1 MAGRTFWKRLQ
12 RGIQGLHMS
21 ATERLTTGRYRAAFV
36 VVTSLF
42 FIWGFITVLVDALI
56 PRLRDVFELSY
67 FEAGLV
73 QFAFFGAYFVVSI
86 PSGMVISR
94 IGYKWGVV
102 LGLMIMGAGCLLF
115 YPAAGM
121 RIFVVFL
128 LALFV
133 LAAGITMLQVAANPY
148 VAALGPHD
156 TASSRLN
163 LSQAFNSLGTTVGP
177 LVSAAFILSAAVYSS
192 AEIATMPETERA
204 TYYAS
209 EASAVQGPFLVLA
222 AVLVGLAVVFALFKL
237 PKILE
242 GDEHRTGSYRRAIRY
257 PHLMLGA
264 IAIFVYV
271 GAEVAIGSYL
281 VNYFLALDIETLTAN
296 YGWLAGTAEF
306 LSGTSLA
313 DMTPA
318 RLAGTF
324 VFFYW
329 GGAMVGRFV
338 GAFLMRYVAP
348 YKLLGLYGCIVIA
361 LVSFTIVTGGIVA
374 MWTILA
380 VGLFNS
386 IMFPTIFT
394 LSIDGLGENTAQGS
408 GILCTAIVGGAIIPP
423 LYGALA
429 DQVGLQLAFILPILC
444 YVYIVFFGWK
454 GSRVGRAPEAL
465 MDPSR

>member
-1 MAGRTFWKRLQ
+1 
-12 RGIQGLHMS
+12 MS
-21 ATERLTTGRYRAAFV
+21 ATEKLTTGRYRAAFI

-73 QFAFFGAYFVVSI
+73 QFAFFGAYFAVSI

-102 LGLMIMGAGCLLF
+102 LGLLTMGVGCLLF
-115 YPAAGM
+115 LPAASM
-121 RIFVVFL
+121 RIFAIFL

-163 LSQAFNSLGTTVGP
+163 LSQAFNSLGTTIGP
-177 LVSAAFILSAAVYSS
+177 LVGAAFILSAAVYSS
-192 AEIATMPETERA
+192 AEIAAMTEAERA
-204 TYYAS
+204 AYFTT

-222 AVLVGLAVVFALFKL
+222 IALAILATVFAVFKL

-242 GDEHRTGSYRRAIRY
+242 GDHDKTGSYRQAFRY
-257 PHLMLGA
+257 PHLLLGA
-264 IAIFVYV
+264 LAIFVYV

-281 VNYFLALDIETLTAN
+281 VNYFLALDIETLVAD
-296 YGWLAGTAEF
+296 YGWLSTTASF
-306 LSGTSLA
+306 LSGTSIA

-329 GGAMVGRFV
+329 GGAMVGRFA
-338 GAFLMRYVAP
+338 GAWLMQYVAP
-348 YKLLGLYGCIVIA
+348 NKLLGLYGCVVIG
-361 LVSFTIVTGGIVA
+361 LITLTILTSGVVA

-394 LSIDGLGENTAQGS
+394 LSIDGLGQNTAQGS

-423 LYGALA
+423 LYGAFA
-429 DQVGLQLAFILPILC
+429 DQVGLQLAFVLPIVC
-444 YVYIVFFGWK
+444 YAYIVFFGWK
-454 GSRVGRAPEAL
+454 GARVGRIGTLP
-465 MDPSR
+465 MDTA

>member
-1 MAGRTFWKRLQ
+1 MP
-12 RGIQGLHMS
+12 
-21 ATERLTTGRYRAAFV
+21 ATERLTSGRYRAAFI

-73 QFAFFGAYFVVSI
+73 QFAFFGAYFAVSI
-86 PSGMVISR
+86 PSGMIISR

-102 LGLMIMGAGCLLF
+102 LGLLTMGAGCLLF
-115 YPAAGM
+115 FPAASL
-121 RIFVVFL
+121 RIFPVFL

-133 LAAGITMLQVAANPY
+133 LASGITMLQVAANPY
-148 VAALGPHD
+148 VAALGPPD

-163 LSQAFNSLGTTVGP
+163 LSQAFNSLGTTIGP
-177 LVSAAFILSAAVYSS
+177 LVGAAFILSAAVYSS
-192 AEIATMPETERA
+192 AEIAAM
-204 TYYAS
+204 S
-209 EASAVQGPFLVLA
+209 EAERSAYYTGEAAAVQGPFLILAVALVVLA
-222 AVLVGLAVVFALFKL
+222 VIFAVFKL

-242 GDEHRTGSYRRAIRY
+242 GDDDRAGSYRRAFKV

-264 IAIFVYV
+264 LAIFVYV

-281 VNYFLALDIETLTAN
+281 VNYFLALDIETLVAS
-296 YGWLAGTAEF
+296 YGWLASIAGF
-306 LSGTSLA
+306 LSGTTV
-313 DMTPA
+313 DQMTPA

-329 GGAMVGRFV
+329 GGAMVGRFF
-338 GAFLMRYVAP
+338 GAWLMQYVAP
-348 YKLLGLYGCIVIA
+348 NKLLGLYGCVVIA
-361 LVSFTIVTGGIVA
+361 LIVLTIATSGVIA

-429 DQVGLQLAFILPILC
+429 DQIGLQLAFVLPILC
-444 YVYIVFFGWK
+444 YLYIVFFGWY
-454 GSRVGRAPEAL
+454 GARVGRSPAAL